1 MYKNILVPTDGS
13 ELSQIAVQE
22 AVALAKALNAKV
34 TGVTV
39 TLPFHIFALDPT
51 VVTDTP
57 ETYEADMQVIAQRYL
72 QFIADAARTA
82 GVGCETVR
90 AKDDYPYR
98 AIIET
103 ARKKQ
108 CDLIF
113 MASHGRSGLSAVLL
127 GSETMKVLTHCA
139 IPVLVHRAEATA

>member
-13 ELSQIAVQE
+13 ELSQIAVKE
-22 AVALAKALNAKV
+22 AVALAKVLNAKV

-39 TLPFHIFALDPT
+39 TLPFHVFSLDPT

-57 ETYEADMQVIAQRYL
+57 DTYETDMQVIAQKYL
-72 QFIADAARTA
+72 QFIADTARAA
-82 GVGCETVR
+82 GVECETVR
-90 AKDDYPYR
+90 AKDEHPYR

-103 ARKKQ
+103 ARNKH

-113 MASHGRSGLSAVLL
+113 MASHGRRGLSAVLL
-127 GSETMKVLTHCA
+127 GSETMKVLAHCTV
-139 IPVLVHRAEATA
+139 PVLVHRAEAAA